1 MKKSRR
7 IFLQKLGVTGLAA
20 SLYMP
25 KLSAASPITPKPRSI
40 PPGLTVLFQGDSITD
55 GNRSRNTDWN
65 HVMGHGY
72 AYLIASRLWY
82 LHPEKKLMFLNRGI
96 SGNRVRDLQE
106 RWQQDTL
113 DLKPDVVSILIGVN
127 DLSALVN
134 DQNPE
139 PVEKFGERYADLLDK
154 TKKALPNAQL
164 VLNEPFILPLGHVD
178 KNTALWEKE
187 IKKQQLLVRELAQSY
202 NAIFVPLQQA
212 FTEACKRAAPD
223 YWIWDGIH
231 PMPAG
236 HELMAQTWIK
246 QVVPKLSPLK
256 D

>member
-1 MKKSRR
+1 
-7 IFLQKLGVTGLAA
+7 
-20 SLYMP
+20 
-25 KLSAASPITPKPRSI
+25 
-40 PPGLTVLFQGDSITD
+40 
-55 GNRSRNTDWN
+55 
-65 HVMGHGY
+65 
-72 AYLIASRLWY
+72 
-82 LHPEKKLMFLNRGI
+82 MFLNRGI

-139 PVEKFGERYADLLDK
+139 PVEKFGERYATLLDR

-178 KNTALWEKE
+178 KNTALWQEE
-187 IKKQQLLVRELAQSY
+187 IKKQQLLVKELAQSY
-202 NAIFVPLQQA
+202 NTIFVPLQHA
-212 FTEACKRAAPD
+212 FTEVCKKAAPD
-223 YWIWDGIH
+223 HWIWDGIH

-246 QVVPKLSPLK
+246 QVVPKLSPLRE
-256 D
+256 